1 MSSFFS
7 LKKNLTTA
15 SLLVLLAAFA
25 CTPPELSQKE
35 IQKGEVN
42 IDLRNKAVQQVY
54 RLRDQHKTDSL
65 VLQLQSPEAT
75 LRYLAALSFASV
87 RDTQAIAPLVPLLSD
102 PVEDVRLA
110 AAFSLGQIGHPKCE
124 KPLIEAFMWGD
135 STSEHQFFNA
145 LVLEAVGKCGTAA
158 TLKNIVSVTTYK
170 PSDTLLMLG
179 QCRAVFRFSLRK
191 ITDPLGTARM
201 VSVAANERMPAPARM
216 VAAQYLART
225 SGVTP
230 DSAQARQLALGF
242 VRTVG
247 QPDVR
252 MALATALGKSR
263 TAAAFDILSKT
274 LTSERDW
281 RVQCN
286 VIKALAKFDYD
297 TVRGLVVPF
306 IFNENP
312 QLSRTAAEFFVENG
326 HIKDRDYYWRIAQT
340 NIGLPMGVKIALFHA
355 SNRLITTTSEPESK
369 EFVNYRLHEF
379 FQQSKNAYDRAA
391 CLSALA
397 EYGWQYRWIHDRGF
411 NDPSPAVKT
420 AAAEAILKILK
431 KPNFYGAFGEGAK
444 GVRRELYY
452 YLREITASGDAGMI
466 AAASDGYRVEALNYR
481 TLRDSLRTENLR
493 LALNKLKMPRDVE
506 AYVKLDSAL
515 AYFEE
520 RPVSAPYQPRWNHP
534 IQWERLQ
541 VVTQKTEV
549 TIETAKGKVVLELY
563 PQWAPGTVASFLELV
578 GSNYYNGKNFHR
590 IVPNHVSQGGCPRG
604 DGYGAEDFTLRTEI
618 GLAWYDAEGYVGMA
632 SAGADTEG
640 TQFFITHSPRPHLDG
655 NYTIFGKVKSGMKV
669 VFLLEP
675 GDLMDKVT
683 VDYKS

>member
-1 MSSFFS
+1 MFR
-7 LKKNLTTA
+7 LKNCLA
-15 SLLVLLAAFA
+15 LLVLLSIFA

-42 IDLRNKAVQQVY
+42 IDLRNREVQQVY

-65 VLQLQSPEAT
+65 VMLLQSKEAT

-87 RDTQAIAPLVPLLSD
+87 RDTLAIAPLAVLLAD

-110 AAFSLGQIGHPKCE
+110 TAFALGQMGHRKCE
-124 KPLIEAFMWGD
+124 KSLIEAFMSGD
-135 STSEHQFFNA
+135 STSEHQMFNA
-145 LVLEAVGKCGTAA
+145 LVLEAVGKCGTVA
-158 TLKNIVSVTTYK
+158 TLKNIASVTTYK

-179 QCRAVFRFSLRK
+179 QCRAVFRFSQRK
-191 ITDPLGTARM
+191 IIDPLGTARM

-216 VAAQYLART
+216 VAAQYLARARD
-225 SGVTP
+225 VAP
-230 DSAQARQLALGF
+230 DSTQARQLALGF

-247 QPDVR
+247 QPEVR

-274 LTSERDW
+274 LGTEQDW

-286 VIKALAKFDYD
+286 MLKALAKFEYD

-306 IFNENP
+306 IFNANP
-312 QLSRTAAEFFVENG
+312 QLSRTAAEFFIENG
-326 HIKDRDYYWRIAQT
+326 NYKDRDYYWRIAQT
-340 NIGLPMGVKIALFHA
+340 NIGLPMAVKIALFHA
-355 SNRLITTTSEPESK
+355 SNRLLTNSSEPESK

-379 FQQSKNAYDRAA
+379 FIQSKNAYDRAA

-397 EYGWQYRWIHDRGF
+397 EYGWQYRWIHDKGF
-411 NDPSPAVKT
+411 TDPSPAVKT

-444 GVRRELYY
+444 NVRRELYY

-466 AAASDGYRVEALNYR
+466 AAASDGYRVEALNYK
-481 TLRDSLRTENLR
+481 TLRDSSRIENLQ
-493 LALNKLKMPRDVE
+493 LALGKLKMPRDIE
-506 AYVKLDSAL
+506 AYVELDSAI
-515 AYFEE
+515 AYFAE
-520 RPVSAPYQPRWNHP
+520 RPAAAPYQPSWNHP
-534 IQWERLQ
+534 INWERLK

-549 TIETAKGKVVLELY
+549 TIETAKGKIVLELY
-563 PQWAPGTVASFLELV
+563 TQWAPGTVSSFLELV

-590 IVPNHVSQGGCPRG
+590 IVPNFVSQGGCPRG

-618 GLAWYDAEGYVGMA
+618 GLAWYNAEGYVGMA

-640 TQFFITHSPRPHLDG
+640 TQFFITHSPTPHLDG
-655 NYTIFGKVKSGMKV
+655 RYTIFGKVKSGMDV
-669 VFLLEP
+669 VALLQP
-675 GDLMDKVT
+675 GDVMDKVT